1 MNISGENPIISH
13 KMEDSHE
20 KRNILRISNNWI
32 KIWAQNDTEAHLSF
46 VIGEIKPS
54 SLLNF
59 DRTGA

>member
-20 KRNILRISNNWI
+20 KRISSGLVI
-32 KIWAQNDTEAHLSF
+32 IELKFEDKSDTEAHLPF